1 MNIYFGDGQH
11 VFFSLAVIQNMM
23 SDLEKTV
30 ISTSCLACEVELSSV
45 LCLMY
50 HMLAADCL
58 SCREEKLSVLG
69 ETSGNHQQQTSY
81 IIS

>member
-11 VFFSLAVIQNMM
+11 IFSLAVIQNMM
-23 SDLEKTV
+23 SNLEKTV

-50 HMLAADCL
+50 HMLVADCL
-58 SCREEKLSVLG
+58 SCREEKQRGLG
-69 ETSGNHQQQTSY
+69 ETSENNQQQTSY
-81 IIS
+81 ITS

>member
-1 MNIYFGDGQH
+1 MGNT
-11 VFFSLAVIQNMM
+11 FFFLAVIQNMT
-23 SDLEKTV
+23 SNLEKTV

-58 SCREEKLSVLG
+58 SCREEKLSRLG
-69 ETSGNHQQQTSY
+69 ETSGNYQLQTPY
-81 IIS
+81 ITSSKILNV